1 MRTTP
6 ANGLLITGDAMIA
19 LATGV
24 RHRVAN
30 VSELCA
36 PRLEPHFAVK
46 EKETFVVSIWLG
58 EYKVWNDRYDCG

>member
-1 MRTTP
+1 
-6 ANGLLITGDAMIA
+6 MIA

-36 PRLEPHFAVK
+36 LRLEPHFAVK